1 MNYAELVLA
10 IEHLRAALRFSDAGI
25 GAARRAMFVG
35 NGLMA
40 DRDLD
45 AAVSRM
51 GQASMLLRDR
61 INTLDALRIQMEAE
75 D

>member
-1 MNYAELVLA
+1 MNYAELVLT
-10 IEHLRAALRFSDAGI
+10 IEHLRAALRFSDASI
-25 GAARRAMFVG
+25 RASRRAMFVG
-35 NGLMA
+35 NDLMA

>member
-1 MNYAELVLA
+1 MNYAELVLC
-10 IEHLRAALRFSDAGI
+10 IEHLRAALRFSDASI
-25 GAARRAMFVG
+25 RAARRAMFVG
-35 NGLMA
+35 EGLMG

-51 GQASMLLRDR
+51 GQASMLLRAR
-61 INTLDALRIQMEAE
+61 INDLDARRIEIEAN